1 MKMKMKMI
9 KVRMTDDYLD
19 FLNGL
24 ITNNIPI
31 DLDNDDLP
39 F

>member
-1 MKMKMKMI
+1 MI
-9 KVRMTDDYLD
+9 KMMKARMTDDYLD

-24 ITNNIPI
+24 TTNNIQI

>member
-1 MKMKMKMI
+1 MKMKMK
-9 KVRMTDDYLD
+9 KVRMTDDYLN
-19 FLNGL
+19 FIKGL
-24 ITNNIPI
+24 TSNNIPI